1 MIKNQFLFFVL
12 LYFSL
17 TFFSLSICS
26 GSTVKEN
33 LVHKRE
39 PKIGIASWYGK
50 QFHGKKTA
58 SGKHFNMYNHT
69 AAHRSLPLGTRVRV
83 VNLENGKD
91 TIVDINDR
99 GPYIKGRMIDL
110 SYAAAK
116 SIGIVND
123 GIAKV
128 RVEVISMPSG
138 NT

>member
-1 MIKNQFLFFVL
+1 MIKNQALFFVL
-12 LYFSL
+12 LYLLL
-17 TFFSLSICS
+17 TFFSLSIYS
-26 GSTVKEN
+26 GGTAKEN
-33 LVHKRE
+33 LEHKSQS
-39 PKIGIASWYGK
+39 KIGIASWYGK
-50 QFHGKKTA
+50 RFHGKKTA
-58 SGKHFNMYNHT
+58 SGKNFDMYNQT

-83 VNLENGKD
+83 VNLKNGKD

-128 RVEVISMPSG
+128 KLEVLSMPSG